1 MSCGEFEL
9 IARYFNRRTRSRRD
23 VELGIGDDCALLSVP
38 EKQTLAVST
47 DTLVSGIHFLPT
59 IHPADLAYKSLAVN
73 LSDLAAMGADPAWLT
88 LALTLPDV
96 NESWLSSFSESLFD
110 LLEYYDMQLVGE
122 TRRGG
127 LSA

>member
-1 MSCGEFEL
+1 
-9 IARYFNRRTRSRRD
+9 
-23 VELGIGDDCALLSVP
+23 
-38 EKQTLAVST
+38 
-47 DTLVSGIHFLPT
+47 
-59 IHPADLAYKSLAVN
+59 
-73 LSDLAAMGADPAWLT
+73 MGADPAWLT